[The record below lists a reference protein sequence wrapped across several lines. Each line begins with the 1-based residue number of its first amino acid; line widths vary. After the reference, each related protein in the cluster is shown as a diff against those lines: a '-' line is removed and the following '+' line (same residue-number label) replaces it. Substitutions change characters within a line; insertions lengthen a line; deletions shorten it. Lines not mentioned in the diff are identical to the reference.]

1 MTLDLRSALPALL
14 PRAIAWAEER
24 AAEIASTGF
33 PLGQSG
39 LSLARRVGVIRPEL
53 IRISMVDRLPLPS
66 DPDLQAAAL
75 ATGLLGHG
83 MVGLTLNYGIYL
95 CHGHDTARLLSHE
108 FRHVY
113 QYEQLGSIAEY
124 LPVYLKQIVD
134 FGYMKAPFEIDARAN
149 EIHD

>member
-1 MTLDLRSALPALL
+1 
-14 PRAIAWAEER
+14 
-24 AAEIASTGF
+24 
-33 PLGQSG
+33 
-39 LSLARRVGVIRPEL
+39 
-53 IRISMVDRLPLPS
+53 MVDRLPLPS
-66 DPDLQAAAL
+66 DPELKAAAL
-75 ATGLLGHG
+75 ATGLLGPG

-134 FGYMKAPFEIDARAN
+134 YGYMKAPFEVDARAN